1 MLNNNIGSKKNGS
14 SNSSSNPPFHLPTS
28 TDDNVVTAAAAA
40 AALFLSLSVCF
51 PIRFLFCSSWLND
64 NLWHT
69 HLALAFFRHLRIFF
83 GLFYLMCRCHDQY
96 QDKGISN
103 MNIMN
108 TIHLQ
113 STQQSSYQSIAT
125 KYGMRVRKTKIHSTD
140 EKNVIA
146 LGSTIWLK
154 LQNKQKQQKI
164 FA

>member
-1 MLNNNIGSKKNGS
+1 MVAATAVAIL
-14 SNSSSNPPFHLPTS
+14 PFIFQLQLMITS
-28 TDDNVVTAAAAA
+28 LRLLLLLLLSFSLCLCV
-40 AALFLSLSVCF
+40 FLSDSYFVHLGLTTISGI
-51 PIRFLFCSSWLND
+51 PIWRWRSFVIY
-64 NLWHT
+64 
-69 HLALAFFRHLRIFF
+69 AFFF